1 MNEILTGPWILVII
15 IVLLL
20 FGGRLLGTNG
30 ASVESSINAAID
42 NQSVQNALRDGLLA
56 SANNNLETYKAIT
69 DQNMLMMNQQNA
81 NALAAVQGFNE
92 VQRSIQTQGFNE
104 VQRSIQTQGSGIQ
117 EAIARLGF
125 QMDSCCCAIKTQLLQ
140 DKYDRLY
147 EQYRSV
153 QVDASNAAQ
162 TQTLL
167 AAMGK
172 WVANPAAAA

>member
-20 FGGRLLGTNG
+20 FGGRLLGNNG
-30 ASVESSINAAID
+30 ASVESSINAAIN

-81 NALAAVQGFNE
+81 NALAAV
-92 VQRSIQTQGFNE
+92 QGFNE

-167 AAMGK
+167 ATMGK

>member
-30 ASVESSINAAID
+30 ASVESEINAAIN

-81 NALAAVQGFNE
+81 NALAAV
-92 VQRSIQTQGFNE
+92 QGFNE